1 MLYIILAILIFGVL
15 IATHELGHFATAKLL
30 GVKVNEFSIGMGP
43 AIFKREK
50 GETLYSVRLLP
61 VGGYCAMEGED
72 DDSADPRA
80 FGRAAAWKKI
90 VILCAGAAMNF
101 LTALLLEIGRASCR
115 ERV

>member
-61 VGGYCAMEGED
+61 VGG
-72 DDSADPRA
+72 
-80 FGRAAAWKKI
+80 
-90 VILCAGAAMNF
+90 
-101 LTALLLEIGRASCR
+101 
-115 ERV
+115 